1 MGRATAFG
9 PERIPTLKHQEV
21 RDQTRERG
29 YQAAKADEVKFIGH
43 RSQRTL
49 QNTAELA
56 GPGFITGR
64 KVIVRLHP
72 APADSG
78 ILFIRTDVSGQPVLP
93 ARVDFVTSTQRRTT
107 LGGGEAAI
115 TLVEHLLATLAGLR
129 VDNCVIELDGP
140 EPPGLDGSARR
151 FTEVV
156 NDVGFEVQHAR
167 RAIWCVN
174 DTITVNKA
182 GATVTIYPPK
192 PGEENTLH
200 ATYILDYGKDSPI
213 PKQSHT
219 MAVNPSTYANEVAE
233 CRTFV
238 TEREAL
244 TLLEHGVGKHL
255 TARDLLVFGAN
266 GLIDNELRH
275 ANEPARH
282 KVLDL
287 IGDLSLC
294 GVDLVG
300 HVIAYRSGHSLNVA
314 LAKALAVRA
323 REAGAELPPLLD
335 LPPALKR
342 PIFPGRR
349 RNPFGI

>member
-1 MGRATAFG
+1 
-9 PERIPTLKHQEV
+9 
-21 RDQTRERG
+21 
-29 YQAAKADEVKFIGH
+29 VKFIGH
-43 RSQRTL
+43 RFQRTL
-49 QNTAELA
+49 SRTTELA
-56 GPGFITGR
+56 GPGFITGH
-64 KVIVRLHP
+64 KVTVRLHP
-72 APADSG
+72 APADTG
-78 ILFIRTDVSGQPVLP
+78 VLFVRPDILGQPVLP

-107 LGGGEAAI
+107 LGGGEGAI

-129 VDNCVIELDGP
+129 VDNCVIELNGP

-156 NDVGFEVQHAR
+156 NEAGFEVQHAR
-167 RAIWCVN
+167 RAIWAVN
-174 DTITVNKA
+174 DTVTVNKA
-182 GATVTIYPPK
+182 GATVSIHPPAQ
-192 PGEENTLH
+192 GEEPQLL

-213 PKQSHT
+213 PNQKHT
-219 MAVNPSTYANEVAE
+219 MAVTPTTFTNEVADS
-233 CRTFV
+233 RTFV

-255 TARDLLVFGAN
+255 TARDLLVFGSK

-287 IGDLSLC
+287 IGDLFLC

-300 HVIAYRSGHSLNVA
+300 HVVAYRSGHSLNVA

-323 REAGAELPPLLD
+323 RQSGAELPPLLD
-335 LPPALKR
+335 LPPAMKR
-342 PIFPGRR
+342 PSFPGRR
-349 RNPFGI
+349 RNNMGI

>member
-1 MGRATAFG
+1 M
-9 PERIPTLKHQEV
+9 
-21 RDQTRERG
+21 
-29 YQAAKADEVKFIGH
+29 KFIGH
-43 RSQRTL
+43 RYQRTL
-49 QNTAELA
+49 GRHTELT
-56 GPGFITGR
+56 GPGFITGT
-64 KVIVRLHP
+64 KVTVRLHP
-72 APADSG
+72 APADTG
-78 ILFIRTDVSGQPVLP
+78 ILFVRPDVGGTPVVP

-129 VDNCVIELDGP
+129 IDNCVIELNGP
-140 EPPGLDGSARR
+140 EPPGLDGSAQA
-151 FTEVV
+151 FVEAV
-156 NDVGFEVQHAR
+156 NGAGFEVQHSR
-167 RAIWCVN
+167 RPIWTVN
-174 DTITVNKA
+174 DTVTVNKA
-182 GATVTIYPPK
+182 GATVSIHPLE
-192 PGEENTLH
+192 PGQEQHLL
-200 ATYILDYGKDSPI
+200 ATYILDYGPESSI
-213 PKQSHT
+213 PRQRHT
-219 MAVNPSTYANEVAE
+219 MPVDPQTFARDVAN

-287 IGDLSLC
+287 IGDLFLC

-300 HVIAYRSGHSLNVA
+300 HVVAYRSGHSLNVA
-314 LAKALAVRA
+314 LAKELAIRA
-323 REAGAELPPLLD
+323 RRCGADLPPLLE
-335 LPPALKR
+335 LPPAMKR

-349 RNPFGI
+349 RMVG